1 MRICLGRGNKVK
13 RRWARFTMG
22 VQDWQK
28 RLASLWWLLREFLA
42 DMLEEDRELITSGTR
57 GVLSMRRLL
66 SFLSIVPV
74 AWTLIWRMKDY
85 RILTTE
91 KGTLLLERLDT
102 KIT

>member
-13 RRWARFTMG
+13 RRWARFIMD

-42 DMLEEDRELITSGTR
+42 DTLEEDRELTTSDIPAGR
-57 GVLSMRRLL
+57 NMRRLS

-74 AWTLIWRMKDY
+74 AWTLIWRVKDY
-85 RILTTE
+85 RILRG
-91 KGTLLLERLDT
+91 KDISLLESLDT
-102 KIT
+102 K